1 MAINEPAQLPKPSL
15 QHETEEHQKSK
26 GMLLDLIQRC
36 IPILKALCK
45 WLLTCLSSCKDS
57 FSACYHT
64 EACQQ
69 TITKLENSCI
79 DATRRLYYA
88 TGAAVGTAEG
98 LTYAARHAASAS
110 YLNVPRFPS
119 IM

>member
-1 MAINEPAQLPKPSL
+1 
-15 QHETEEHQKSK
+15 
-26 GMLLDLIQRC
+26 MLLDLIQRC
-36 IPILKALCK
+36 ICILKPPCK
-45 WLLTCLSSCKDS
+45 WLLSCLSSCKDL

-64 EACQQ
+64 EAYQQ
-69 TITKLENSCI
+69 TITKLESSCI

-110 YLNVPRFPS
+110 DLDVPRFIT